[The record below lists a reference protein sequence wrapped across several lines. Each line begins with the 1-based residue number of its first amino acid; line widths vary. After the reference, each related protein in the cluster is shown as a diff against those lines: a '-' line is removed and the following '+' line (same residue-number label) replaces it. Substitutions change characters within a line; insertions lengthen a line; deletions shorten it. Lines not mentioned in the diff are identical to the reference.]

1 MVKIKPPGLETDVG
15 LETYL
20 SAAQGIGG
28 KIKQIPDDF
37 VVDEVAAELRQGDG
51 EYVHFTL
58 EKKNWDTLR
67 AIKEISKRL
76 RVSRK
81 RLGFAGTKDRRA
93 ITRQRVSVW
102 NIPIEDLKKINI
114 RDITLSEFSQSPE
127 RINLGYAWGNKF
139 SIVARNIDLEAD
151 ELKARVGE
159 IANELKDGFPNFFG
173 LQRFG
178 IQRPITHRVGRAI
191 LKTDFK
197 EAVMTYLAGVYETER
212 EEAVKARK
220 YLRDT
225 NNFREAIK
233 IFPKNLGYENAM
245 LNHLVNH
252 ETDFI
257 GALRKLPKKL
267 RWMFVHAYQSYI
279 FNRALS
285 HHIKEGDV
293 PENLDLLGYNSKPD
307 DVSAKILE
315 EDDVSLTDF
324 KTPSMPELSSE
335 GKTRDCLIR
344 AEDFEASELQE
355 DELNEGKKK
364 LTLKFK
370 LLKGSYATT
379 MLREFMKNEWW

>member
-20 SAAQGIGG
+20 STAQGIGG

>member
-233 IFPKNLGYENAM
+233 IFPKNLGYETAM

-344 AEDFEASELQE
+344 AEDFEASEPQE